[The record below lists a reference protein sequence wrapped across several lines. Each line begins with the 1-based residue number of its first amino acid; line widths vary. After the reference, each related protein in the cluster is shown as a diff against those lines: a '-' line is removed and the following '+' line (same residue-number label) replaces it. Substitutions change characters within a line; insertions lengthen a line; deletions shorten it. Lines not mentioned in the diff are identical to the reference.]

1 MKSDQHTEEEEE
13 EEDRSKQASTM
24 YGVVNS
30 NRLLKHSSRIAKR
43 DTGK

>member
-1 MKSDQHTEEEEE
+1 MKSDQHTEEEEEEE

-30 NRLLKHSSRIAKR
+30 NQLVYWNTVA
-43 DTGK
+43 G